1 MNDVA
6 IFIDLDN
13 VVIGAKQAGLNF
25 DIDLVL
31 DYISNLKKG
40 RVVLRRAYGDGRQ
53 NQKLLRQL
61 TTAGFIIQA
70 TVVLNSYGKNLADM
84 QIVVDTMDTLVD
96 GQHFNT
102 YVLITGDRDFT
113 PLVQSLRKR
122 GKQVIGVGIQHTVSQ
137 SLINLCDQYV
147 FYKSITADSRLTE
160 TEVQDLLMQT
170 LLELCGTKNTP
181 VQASVLKQRMI
192 EKSGGLFNHVDHVDG
207 NFRDF
212 LLQFA
217 ELIYVNQQD
226 TTIYASLLQ
235 EKPEPS
241 DLLHLSYRTGLKK
254 QRLRV
259 VPSDVRLIILRDM
272 INMLKKSKEVIWRQ
286 LLDTLAERYE
296 SEGQDISKNAINAML
311 LVARK
316 ALVIRTLKGT
326 SLSTAPVL
334 LELAGDKPLKKAVLL
349 CDAAYLQGIRAL
361 SEPFEIREAT
371 LALYD
376 SEKYLKYLEFV
387 LNNYCSDGD
396 SE

>member
-1 MNDVA
+1 
-6 IFIDLDN
+6 
-13 VVIGAKQAGLNF
+13 
-25 DIDLVL
+25 
-31 DYISNLKKG
+31 
-40 RVVLRRAYGDGRQ
+40 
-53 NQKLLRQL
+53 
-61 TTAGFIIQA
+61 
-70 TVVLNSYGKNLADM
+70 
-84 QIVVDTMDTLVD
+84 
-96 GQHFNT
+96 
-102 YVLITGDRDFT
+102 
-113 PLVQSLRKR
+113 
-122 GKQVIGVGIQHTVSQ
+122 
-137 SLINLCDQYV
+137 
-147 FYKSITADSRLTE
+147 
-160 TEVQDLLMQT
+160 
-170 LLELCGTKNTP
+170 
-181 VQASVLKQRMI
+181 
-192 EKSGGLFNHVDHVDG
+192 
-207 NFRDF
+207 
-212 LLQFA
+212 
-217 ELIYVNQQD
+217 
-226 TTIYASLLQ
+226 
-235 EKPEPS
+235 
-241 DLLHLSYRTGLKK
+241 
-254 QRLRV
+254 V